1 MLPKNRDIIN
11 FFENEFSDIRKQSEW
26 DFSGMQVYSGD
37 KPVTKIALSLDPT
50 EEVIESAIN
59 EGCELL
65 ITHHP
70 LFFRPS
76 KGLDF
81 SKSVDRRAI
90 KAIKGGLDILSY
102 HTNFDM
108 ASGGTSDYLC
118 SLLGFKTEKG
128 FISKEGAIPLY
139 SLSVYVPES
148 HKDSVFNALTKAGGG
163 AIGDYKD
170 CGYFINGQ
178 GTFLPKENASPFIGK
193 AGQKEVVQETKIE
206 ITVEEKYLGKAINA
220 MIEAHPYETPAFN
233 VVKLENGLDYGF
245 GKVCDLGK
253 EYTLSSFIDLLK
265 SKLENTCVR
274 TNMEDIKPFCKIG
287 VCTGSGASMW
297 KDCKKLG
304 LSVLLTGDMK
314 YHDALDATEGGVC
327 VIDAG
332 HQATEE
338 IYMRRVSEIL
348 QENFNVKT
356 IVYNTKKQMIS
367 WG

>member
-1 MLPKNRDIIN
+1 MLPKTRDIIN

-37 KPVTKIALSLDPT
+37 KSVTKIALSLDPT
-50 EEVIESAIN
+50 EEVIENAIN

-81 SKSVDRRAI
+81 SKSVDRSAI

-108 ASGGTSDYLC
+108 ADGGTSDYLC

-128 FISKEGAIPLY
+128 FISKEGTILLY
-139 SLSVYVPES
+139 GISIYVPES
-148 HKDSVFNALTKAGGG
+148 HKDAVFNALSNAGAG
-163 AIGDYKD
+163 AIGDYRD
-170 CGYFINGQ
+170 CGYFISGQ
-178 GTFLPKENASPFIGK
+178 GTFLSTGSASPFIGK
-193 AGQKEVVQETKIE
+193 VGQKEIVRETKIE
-206 ITVEEKYLGKAINA
+206 MTVEEKYLGKAINA
-220 MIEAHPYETPAFN
+220 MIDAHPYETPAFN

-253 EYTLSSFIDLLK
+253 EYTLPSFIELLK
-265 SKLENTCVR
+265 SKLGIHSIR
-274 TNMEDIKPFCKIG
+274 TNVEDFKPFSKIG

-314 YHDALDATEGGVC
+314 YHDALDAMEGGVC

-338 IYMRRVSEIL
+338 IYMRRVSAIL

-356 IVYNTKKQMIS
+356 IVYNKKMQMIS